1 MFFRRKFQPIIFFFV
16 FLFVG
21 PFPSYA
27 QQTLSGMVVADS
39 ELATRAGT
47 EILNRGGN
55 AVDAAIATA
64 FVLAV
69 VDQASSGLGG
79 GGFMVIYDAN
89 DHRAHA
95 LDFRETALEAPRPGL
110 DRASHCG
117 DGEKRERSPDVR

>member
-27 QQTLSGMVVADS
+27 QQTPSGMLVPDS

-69 VDQASSGLGG
+69 VAQASSGMHGG
-79 GGFMVIYDAN
+79 GRVVIDDTKDARE
-89 DHRAHA
+89 HH
-95 LDFRETALEAPRPGL
+95 LDVGESAP
-110 DRASHCG
+110 
-117 DGEKRERSPDVR
+117 

>member
-27 QQTLSGMVVADS
+27 QQTLSGMMVADS

-55 AVDAAIATA
+55 AMDAAIATA
-64 FVLAV
+64 FVLAI
-69 VDQASSGLGG
+69 VDQASSDLND
-79 GGFMVIYDAN
+79 GGFMIIYNAK
-89 DHRAHA
+89 DHRTHA
-95 LDFRETALEAPRPGL
+95 LDFHKTAPEAART
-110 DRASHCG
+110 
-117 DGEKRERSPDVR
+117 

>member
-47 EILNRGGN
+47 EIRNRGGN

-69 VDQASSGLGG
+69 VDQASSGLDGG
-79 GGFMVIYDAN
+79 GVMGIYNAN
-89 DHRAHA
+89 GHGAHA
-95 LDFRETALEAPRPGL
+95 RVFPATAREA
-110 DRASHCG
+110 
-117 DGEKRERSPDVR
+117 

>member
-27 QQTLSGMVVADS
+27 QQTRSGMVVADS

-47 EILNRGGN
+47 EVLNRGGN
-55 AVDAAIATA
+55 AVDASIATA
-64 FVLAV
+64 FGLAV

-79 GGFMVIYDAN
+79 GGFMVVYNAK
-89 DHRAHA
+89 DHRADP
-95 LDFRETALEAPRPGL
+95 LDLRQSAAEPART
-110 DRASHCG
+110 
-117 DGEKRERSPDVR
+117 

>member
-1 MFFRRKFQPIIFFFV
+1 MFFRRKFQPIIFFFL

-39 ELATRAGT
+39 ELATRTGT

-69 VDQASSGLGG
+69 VDQASSGQGG
-79 GGFMVIYDAN
+79 GGVMVIYDDK
-89 DHRAHA
+89 DHRHHS
-95 LDFRETALEAPRPGL
+95 LYLRVTAP
-110 DRASHCG
+110 
-117 DGEKRERSPDVR
+117 